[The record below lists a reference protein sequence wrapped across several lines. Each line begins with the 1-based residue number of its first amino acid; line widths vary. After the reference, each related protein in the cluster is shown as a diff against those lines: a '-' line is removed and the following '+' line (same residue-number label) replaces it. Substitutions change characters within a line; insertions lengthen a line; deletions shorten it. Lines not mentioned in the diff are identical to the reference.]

1 MQKGPEYRVRLRPWS
16 LHAFLTALMAV
27 AIAAAVQ
34 EILAALGTT
43 LQLGTFVPAILV
55 ASLLTG
61 VPAAAFAAALS
72 IPIVWW
78 EFLPPRFEFE
88 PLTAAD
94 YLTFSH
100 FLLLSS
106 LAIWFSPPLPA
117 GSRLAQKMRLRTRY
131 RCPLSVRR
139 RHGFAGCAQ
148 GRITRRHN
156 ASP

>member
-1 MQKGPEYRVRLRPWS
+1 MHKGPEYRVRLRPWS

-27 AIAAAVQ
+27 AIAAVVQ

-43 LQLGTFVPAILV
+43 LQFGTFVPAILV

-78 EFLPPRFEFE
+78 EFLPPRFEFN

-106 LAIWFSPPLPA
+106 LAIWFSHLYRQ
-117 GSRLAQKMRLRTRY
+117 GLAL
-131 RCPLSVRR
+131 VRK
-139 RHGFAGCAQ
+139 
-148 GRITRRHN
+148 
-156 ASP
+156 